1 MAVSDEIAAVLRAKA
16 EGLVT
21 KSEKGH
27 SEIIDP
33 AFVYVN
39 SRGVKS
45 RKSEYISRIRQA
57 TDWSFGGQDLEEL
70 EVTDFGSFAVATM
83 IVHDQFVH
91 SGGTT
96 KRTYRSLC
104 VFRKVDGR
112 WIWVAGQTM
121 APEVGPR
128 S

>member
-1 MAVSDEIAAVLRAKA
+1 M
-16 EGLVT
+16 T
-21 KSEKGH
+21 KSEEGL

-45 RKSEYISRIRQA
+45 RKSEYISRICQA

-96 KRTYRSLC
+96 NRTYRSLC